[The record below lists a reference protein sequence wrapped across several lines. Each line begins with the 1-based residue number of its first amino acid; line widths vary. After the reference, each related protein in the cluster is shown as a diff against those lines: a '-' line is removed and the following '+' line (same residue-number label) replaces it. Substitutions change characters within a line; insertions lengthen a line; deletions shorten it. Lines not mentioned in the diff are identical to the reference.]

1 MGSNYQRELES
12 TLLLFFMSIS
22 VRAEH
27 IGSFLRP
34 AELLEARNQPH
45 ADPERVRALEDAH
58 IKRVVSRQK
67 ELGFQVF
74 TDGET
79 RRRNFMSD
87 FTEAVAGF
95 DLADATARSWYSELD
110 VPPASGN
117 GNASHESHANTN
129 VSRVAGVV
137 TAKLQQVRRLTGHE
151 LSFLLQHSPGL
162 IKMTLPSVTQFPAIS
177 FKRGVTDRVYKDHSE
192 LLWAIVDV
200 MKAELEQLSR
210 EGVNYIQIDAP
221 RYSYYIDP
229 KWREWIRKE
238 MQVEPSDLLDE
249 SIRADNAVLG
259 AARRPGVTLGMHLC
273 RGNNRSHWYAEGGY
287 DAIAEK
293 LFGGINVDRFL
304 LEYDDERSGTFA
316 PLRFVPTGKTVVLG
330 LISSKRPQLE
340 SGDAL
345 MRRIQQATTYV
356 PLERL
361 ALSPQCG
368 FASTMEGNLLT
379 EEEQWAKMR
388 LVIETAH
395 RVWG

>member
-1 MGSNYQRELES
+1 
-12 TLLLFFMSIS
+12 MSITS
-22 VRAEH
+22 RAEH
-27 IGSFLRP
+27 IGSFLRS
-34 AELLEARNQPH
+34 AELLEARRQPT
-45 ADPERVRALEDAH
+45 ADPEHVRALEDAH
-58 IKRVVSRQK
+58 IKRVLSRQK
-67 ELGFQVF
+67 ELGFEIF

-87 FTEAVAGF
+87 FTDAVEGF
-95 DLADATARSWYSELD
+95 DLAEATPRSWASELD
-110 VPPASGN
+110 TPSTNGRGDTKDGN
-117 GNASHESHANTN
+117 QHGNQEDAD

-137 TAKLQQVRRLTGHE
+137 TAKLHQTRRLTGHE
-151 LSFLLQHSPGL
+151 LSFLLQHSPGA

-177 FKRGVTDRVYKDHSE
+177 FNRGVTDRVYKDHSE
-192 LLWAIVDV
+192 LLWAIVDI
-200 MKAELEQLSR
+200 MKAELEKLSH

-238 MQVEPSDLLDE
+238 MQVEPNDLLDE
-249 SIRADNAVLG
+249 SIRADNACLDAV
-259 AARRPGVTLGMHLC
+259 RRPGLTLGMHLC

-287 DAIAEK
+287 DAIADR

-304 LEYDDERSGTFA
+304 LEYDDDRSGTFA
-316 PLRFVPTGKTVVLG
+316 PLRFVPADKTVVLG
-330 LISSKRPQLE
+330 LVSTKRPQLE
-340 SGDAL
+340 NGDAL
-345 MRRIQQATTYV
+345 MRRIQQAATYV

-379 EEEQWAKMR
+379 EDEQWAKMR
-388 LVIETAH
+388 LVMETAH